1 MLTFGKW
8 QELMDEEVQCGGR
21 TLRQKADY
29 ECTISMT
36 RYLQEKAREI
46 RLERG
51 RASQLNADAEPG
63 EIIFMRGLVGSLQWA
78 PREGMPQGAGD
89 ASILAST
96 FPKPKVSDLLEANAD
111 LRRLRHNDTPLRIR
125 PIPLGKLKLFTFA
138 DSSLADQA

>member
-1 MLTFGKW
+1 MFTLGKC

-36 RYLQEKAREI
+36 RYLQEKARGN

-51 RASQLNADAEPG
+51 RASQPNADAVPR
-63 EIIFMRGLVGSLQWA
+63 EIIGMRGLVGSLQLA

-89 ASILAST
+89 SSILAST
-96 FPKPKVSDLLEANAD
+96 FPQPKVSDLLEANAA
-111 LRRLRHNDTPLRIR
+111 LRRL
-125 PIPLGKLKLFTFA
+125 
-138 DSSLADQA
+138 